1 MSNEDKYCTDRD
13 GYACRKK
20 NMIIDPDGNFCDD
33 AELCQDEDNDEKTC
47 FHKDVEGNRHYC
59 QKKKL
64 DEKTGECSKQSCED
78 LFYFNKR
85 NDTCY
90 DPTYKCNGANYGE
103 ELCYCKGG
111 DITMQNAAR
120 KICELRDPEQFLCV
134 PGQVINGSEGCLC
147 TNIIK
152 VNSRTQYKQT
162 AICRKDET
170 CHDNWDRFV
179 GRKLIC
185 SQAPISRP
193 ASSSFCN
200 AIDQIIKHHMSS
212 SQSECTKKTD
222 ALVEP
227 EDIGTFYTNIFTQ
240 ENIEA
245 IQKSDRQWTVEIKEN
260 EPALWTT
267 EKNNVEPPK
276 KDLKKVVTMD
286 LIGTFSS
293 NTFKFR
299 ITPSPTNNAEKSF
312 VKRIDHFSFVR
323 TCDKLMEMYPFIMAY
338 AKQHETAHL
347 LQEHE
352 YCGKMGNKVEDGV
365 QREWLAT
372 KWVEGKSLEKI
383 NVEGQKIEWPGRDAE
398 ETFRLVRQLF
408 QAMAAF
414 HCVGFQHGDLH
425 SNNISIDTQ
434 NNIRI
439 IDYDL
444 AGRIPNDWAK
454 STEKGHMVQAIKILL
469 GLHQKFW
476 QSEEFRRLYSYNTH
490 PIQPR
495 CKKGDENVERMEC
508 FLSNLESYIGFSV
521 LDGRPKYCKLF
532 EKGDL
537 TVEKMF
543 HAKCFTHV
551 RET

>member
-1 MSNEDKYCTDRD
+1 
-13 GYACRKK
+13 
-20 NMIIDPDGNFCDD
+20 
-33 AELCQDEDNDEKTC
+33 
-47 FHKDVEGNRHYC
+47 
-59 QKKKL
+59 
-64 DEKTGECSKQSCED
+64 
-78 LFYFNKR
+78 
-85 NDTCY
+85 
-90 DPTYKCNGANYGE
+90 
-103 ELCYCKGG
+103 
-111 DITMQNAAR
+111 
-120 KICELRDPEQFLCV
+120 
-134 PGQVINGSEGCLC
+134 
-147 TNIIK
+147 
-152 VNSRTQYKQT
+152 
-162 AICRKDET
+162 
-170 CHDNWDRFV
+170 
-179 GRKLIC
+179 
-185 SQAPISRP
+185 
-193 ASSSFCN
+193 
-200 AIDQIIKHHMSS
+200 
-212 SQSECTKKTD
+212 
-222 ALVEP
+222 
-227 EDIGTFYTNIFTQ
+227 
-240 ENIEA
+240 
-245 IQKSDRQWTVEIKEN
+245 
-260 EPALWTT
+260 
-267 EKNNVEPPK
+267 
-276 KDLKKVVTMD
+276 MD